1 MTTRPPEPR
10 RSEPVTVWTCKDL
23 AEAEIVRSMLEA
35 GGINAFIPDE
45 NFASLG
51 PWQALGTGGVRVQV
65 PADAAERALELLER
79 EEAGE

>member
-10 RSEPVTVWTCKDL
+10 RSEPVTVRTCKDL

-45 NFASLG
+45 NAASLW
-51 PWQALGTGGVRVQV
+51 PSQVLDTNGVRVQV
-65 PADAAERALELLER
+65 AADDAELATELLER
-79 EEAGE
+79 EEEGE